1 MKWLSRDTVRAPYL
15 LLCLTDAEYQRA
27 VRHCSVARA
36 DPWIDEERQLACV
49 HTWEREGNL
58 VCVVCLAPGSLEQDP
73 VDVILTLVHEAVHV
87 FQRLCDSIGE
97 AAPSREFEAYGI
109 ERIAE
114 ALIVE
119 YRRRH
124 HGGRP

>member
-97 AAPSREFEAYGI
+97 RAPSREFEAYSI

-114 ALIVE
+114 SLICE
-119 YRRRH
+119 YRRRCQ
-124 HGGRP
+124 GGKP